1 MTEKL
6 NKNISTVK
14 TILQDI
20 RTLERY
26 CDENIP
32 SNISEDLF
40 HLEYNLIN
48 YINTTPLLVKLGLN
62 EDEID
67 KYFSNTCE
75 YQLKKEIDTH
85 KFDFDCDY
93 RKELLSKM
101 TYINSVQKCFIDEFD
116 SEHEDTY
123 TLYEYNSNRYV
134 IHENYITGCGRDRW
148 IKQVTLMN
156 MKDNS

>member
-6 NKNISTVK
+6 NKKVKTVK

-26 CDENIP
+26 CDEDIP

-40 HLEYNLIN
+40 HLKYNLIN
-48 YINTTPLLVKLGLN
+48 YLNTTPLLVKLGLH

-85 KFDFDCDY
+85 KFFNDYDY

-101 TYINSVQKCFIDEFD
+101 IYIDSVQKCFIDEFD

-123 TLYEYNSNRYV
+123 TLYEYNNNRYV
-134 IHENYITGCGRDRW
+134 LHENYITGCGRDYW
-148 IKQVTLMN
+148 IKQVTLIE
-156 MKDNS
+156 